1 MEPVGKVYLIPTV
14 LSPDTLHTIPPYV
27 TAAVQR
33 IKVFFVENER
43 TARRYMKALD
53 RTVNIDEMQ
62 LLLMDSHNPPD
73 IALAKKTLLAG
84 QDIGVISEAGCPAIA
99 DPGHLVVKAA
109 HTIEAPVIPMVGP
122 NSIILALM
130 ASGMNGQNFQ
140 FVGYLPVKPAERMK
154 AIADLE
160 VQANKKKQ
168 TQIFIETPYRNNY
181 ILKDIL
187 ATCKDHTLLCVAAD
201 ITGTEEY
208 IHTRTI
214 RDWKQTTLPEL
225 NKKPAIFLLYAG
237 EPQ

>member
-14 LSPDTLHTIPPYV
+14 LSPDTLHTIPAYV
-27 TAAVQR
+27 TTAVQR

-62 LLLMDSHNPPD
+62 LMLMDAHNPPD
-73 IALAKKTLLAG
+73 VAFAKKTLLAG

-99 DPGHLVVKAA
+99 DPGHLVVQAA
-109 HTIEAPVIPMVGP
+109 HSIEAPVIPMVGP

-160 VQANKKKQ
+160 VQTNKKKQ

-187 ATCKDHTLLCVAAD
+187 ATCKDDTLLCVAAD
-201 ITGTEEY
+201 ITGAEEY

-214 RDWKQTTLPEL
+214 KAWKQVTLPEL
-225 NKKPAIFLLYAG
+225 NKKPAIFLLHAG
-237 EPQ
+237 EPE